1 MYGDGGGKLP
11 ITNMIDPIDITI
23 ERMRSKD
30 PEMVLIP
37 GKNISLF
44 VVKENLVEHSNE
56 NVKLTELIYSSRF
69 KYFQRI

>member
-37 GKNISLF
+37 GIIIISLKM
-44 VVKENLVEHSNE
+44 KERML
-56 NVKLTELIYSSRF
+56 
-69 KYFQRI
+69 

>member
-11 ITNMIDPIDITI
+11 IRDMIDPIDITI

-37 GKNISLF
+37 GTLISTKF
-44 VVKENLVEHSNE
+44 QDRNN
-56 NVKLTELIYSSRF
+56 NVKYQNKSLLIHHIKNQTSL
-69 KYFQRI
+69 